1 MIGLCLTMSW
11 SMEEQF
17 EHEEAFPRLSNELL
31 AAVDAAGERR
41 SLVEGQVLN
50 RAGDVAREFCVV
62 VRGSL
67 AGYEDYGRPTQ
78 RLIAVIG
85 ERRFWGGTNLLSG
98 QPAYITT
105 VAPEDGEVIVLSVEE
120 LRKIIGVN
128 QRLGDLILGAFVVR
142 RALLVG
148 MGAGVR
154 LVGSHLSP
162 DTRRLRDFLTRNRIP
177 HGFLDVE
184 TDEHAEGLL
193 REFGV
198 APADTPLLLTGSL
211 ALRNPTNSAVAQAL
225 NLRPSRAPTRI
236 ADALI
241 VGAGP
246 AGLAAAVYAAS
257 EGLST
262 VLVDSVAIGGQAST
276 SARIENYPGFPAG
289 ISGAELTER
298 AALQATRFGAGSAVP
313 VTATGIAFDAGHH
326 VVALEGGD
334 HLRGRTV
341 VVSTGARYRR
351 LAVDRLADFEGA
363 GVFYAAT
370 EVEAQACQGDPV
382 VVVGGANSAGQAAVF
397 LAGRARHVDLVVRSG
412 DLGARMSRYLVDQV
426 EAHPSIDVHLAANV
440 RELHGDS
447 SLQGVTIDGNAG
459 RISARALFVFIGADP
474 CTGWLGSALA
484 TDDHEFLLTGHDL
497 QLTHLDPARDGRD
510 RPPLPLETSR
520 PGVFAAGDV
529 RSGSLKRVASAVGE
543 GATAVRMIH
552 QHLELFGGAS

>member
-1 MIGLCLTMSW
+1 
-11 SMEEQF
+11 MEEQL
-17 EHEEAFPRLSNELL
+17 EHEEAFPRLSSELL
-31 AAVDAAGERR
+31 AVVDAAGERR
-41 SLVEGQVLN
+41 ALVEGKVLHH
-50 RAGDVAREFCVV
+50 AGEVAREFFVV

-67 AGYEDYGRPTQ
+67 AGYEDYGRATE

-85 ERRFWGGTNLLSG
+85 EHRFWGGTNLLSG

-105 VAPEDGEVIVLSVEE
+105 VAPDDGEAIVLGVDQ
-120 LRKIIGVN
+120 LRGIIGAN
-128 QRLGDLILGAFVVR
+128 QRLGDLILGAFVAR

-184 TDEHAEGLL
+184 SDEHAEGLL

-198 APADTPLLLTGSL
+198 APAETPLLLSGSV
-211 ALRNPTNSAVAQAL
+211 ALRNPTNSTVAQAL
-225 NLRPSRAPTRI
+225 NLRPQRAPTRV

-257 EGLST
+257 EGLRT
-262 VLVDSVAIGGQAST
+262 ALVDSAAIGGQAST
-276 SARIENYPGFPAG
+276 SARIENYLGFPAG

-298 AALQATRFGAGSAVP
+298 AALQAKRFGAGSAVP
-313 VTATGIAFDAGHH
+313 VTATSIAFEAGHH
-326 VVALEGGD
+326 VVAIEGGD
-334 HLRGRTV
+334 YLRGRTV
-341 VVSTGARYRR
+341 VVATGARYRR
-351 LAVDRLADFEGA
+351 LAVDRLADFEGE
-363 GVFYAAT
+363 GVYYAAT
-370 EVEAQACQGDPV
+370 ELEAQACQGDPV

-397 LAGRARHVDLVVRSG
+397 LAGRGCHVDLVVRRG

-426 EAHPSIDVHLAANV
+426 EAQPAIDVHLAANV

-447 SLQGVTIDGNAG
+447 SLQAVTIDGAAG

-474 CTGWLGSALA
+474 CTDWLGGALA
-484 TDDHEFLLTGHDL
+484 TDEHGFLVTGHDL
-497 QLTHLDPARDGRD
+497 QLTHLDNARDG

-529 RSGSLKRVASAVGE
+529 RSGSIKRVASAVGE

-552 QHLELFGGAS
+552 QYLALLGATA

>member
-1 MIGLCLTMSW
+1 
-11 SMEEQF
+11 MEEQL
-17 EHEEAFPRLSNELL
+17 EHEEAFPRLSSELL
-31 AAVDAAGERR
+31 AVVDAAGERR
-41 SLVEGQVLN
+41 ALLQGEVLN
-50 RAGDVAREFCVV
+50 RAGEVSREFCVV

-67 AGYEDYGRPTQ
+67 AGYEDYGRATE

-105 VAPEDGEVIVLSVEE
+105 VAPEEGEVIVLGVEQ
-120 LRKIIGVN
+120 LRKLIGAN
-128 QRLGDLILGAFVVR
+128 QRLGDLILGAFVAR

-177 HGFLDVE
+177 HRFLDVE
-184 TDEHAEGLL
+184 SDEHAERLL

-198 APADTPLLLTGSL
+198 APTDTPLLLSGSL
-211 ALRNPTNSAVAQAL
+211 ALRNPTNSVVAQAL
-225 NLRPSRAPTRI
+225 NLRPPRAPTRV
-236 ADALI
+236 ADTLI

-298 AALQATRFGAGSAVP
+298 AALQAKRFGAGSAVP
-313 VTATGIAFDAGHH
+313 VTASAIRVDDGHH
-326 VVALEGGD
+326 VVELED
-334 HLRGRTV
+334 RDCLRGRTIV
-341 VVSTGARYRR
+341 VATGARYRR
-351 LAVDRLADFEGA
+351 LAVDRLAEFEGA

-382 VVVGGANSAGQAAVF
+382 VVVGGANSAGQASVF
-397 LAGRARHVDLVVRSG
+397 LAGRGCHVDLVVR
-412 DLGARMSRYLVDQV
+412 GATWGRACRATWSTRSR
-426 EAHPSIDVHLAANV
+426 
-440 RELHGDS
+440 R
-447 SLQGVTIDGNAG
+447 T
-459 RISARALFVFIGADP
+459 
-474 CTGWLGSALA
+474 
-484 TDDHEFLLTGHDL
+484 
-497 QLTHLDPARDGRD
+497 PASTS
-510 RPPLPLETSR
+510 TSR
-520 PGVFAAGDV
+520 PTSANCMGTPRCRPSRSTTTPTRLTLV
-529 RSGSLKRVASAVGE
+529 RCSYSSALTRAPNGW
-543 GATAVRMIH
+543 ARHWRPT
-552 QHLELFGGAS
+552 STDSW

>member
-1 MIGLCLTMSW
+1 
-11 SMEEQF
+11 MEEQL
-17 EHEEAFPRLSNELL
+17 EHEEAFPRLSSELL
-31 AAVDAAGERR
+31 AVVDAAGQRR
-41 SLVEGQVLN
+41 AVAEGEVLN
-50 RAGDVAREFCVV
+50 RAGEVAREFCVV

-67 AGYEDYGRPTQ
+67 AGYEDYGRATERP
-78 RLIAVIG
+78 IAVIG

-105 VAPEDGEVIVLSVEE
+105 VAPEDGEVIVLGIDQ
-120 LRKIIGVN
+120 LRRIIGAN
-128 QRLGDLILGAFVVR
+128 QRLGDLILGAFVAR

-148 MGAGVR
+148 MGAGVK

-162 DTRRLRDFLTRNRIP
+162 DTRRLRDFLIRNRIP

-184 TDEHAEGLL
+184 TDEHADGLL
-193 REFGV
+193 RELGV
-198 APADTPLLLTGSL
+198 APADTPLLLRGAL
-211 ALRNPTNSAVAQAL
+211 ALRNPSNDAVAQAL
-225 NLRPSRAPTRI
+225 NLRPPRAPTRV

-262 VLVDSVAIGGQAST
+262 VLVDSVAIGGQASA

-289 ISGAELTER
+289 ISGTDLTER
-298 AALQATRFGAGSAVP
+298 AALQAKRFGAGSAVP
-313 VTATGIAFDAGHH
+313 VTATGMALDDGHH
-326 VVALEGGD
+326 VVALEGED

-341 VVSTGARYRR
+341 VLATGARYRR

-382 VVVGGANSAGQAAVF
+382 VVVGGANSAGQAGVF
-397 LAGRARHVDLVVRSG
+397 LASRGCHVDLVVRG
-412 DLGARMSRYLVDQV
+412 HDLEARMSRYLVDQI
-426 EAHPSIDVHLAANV
+426 EAHPAIDIHLAANV

-447 SLQGVTIDGNAG
+447 SLEAVTIDGDAG
-459 RISARALFVFIGADP
+459 RIGARALFVFIGADP
-474 CTGWLGSALA
+474 CTDWLGGALT
-484 TDDHEFLLTGHDL
+484 TDEHGFLVTGHEL
-497 QLTHLDPARDGRD
+497 QVTHLDNARDGRG
-510 RPPLPLETSR
+510 RSPLPLETSR

-529 RSGSLKRVASAVGE
+529 RAGSIKRVASAVGE

-552 QHLELFGGAS
+552 QYLTLFGTAS

>member
-1 MIGLCLTMSW
+1 
-11 SMEEQF
+11 MEEQLD
-17 EHEEAFPRLSNELL
+17 HEEAFPRLSSELL
-31 AAVDAAGERR
+31 AVVDAAGERR
-41 SLVEGQVLN
+41 AVGEGEVLN
-50 RAGDVAREFCVV
+50 RAGEVAREFCVV

-67 AGYEDYGRPTQ
+67 AGYGDYGRATE

-105 VAPEDGEVIVLSVEE
+105 VAAENGEVIVLRIDQ
-120 LRKIIGVN
+120 LRRMIGVN
-128 QRLGDLILGAFVVR
+128 QRLGDLILGAFVAR

-148 MGAGVR
+148 MGAGVK
-154 LVGSHLSP
+154 LVGSQLSP

-198 APADTPLLLTGSL
+198 APADTPLLLRGSL
-211 ALRNPTNSAVAQAL
+211 ALRNPTNNAVAEAL
-225 NLRPSRAPTRI
+225 NLRPPRAPTRV

-241 VGAGP
+241 VGGGP

-276 SARIENYPGFPAG
+276 SARIENYLGFPAG
-289 ISGAELTER
+289 ISGTELTER
-298 AALQATRFGAGSAVP
+298 AALQAKRFGAGSAVP
-313 VTATGIAFDAGHH
+313 VTATGVAFDGGHYM
-326 VVALEGGD
+326 VALEGGD

-341 VVSTGARYRR
+341 VLATGARYRR

-370 EVEAQACQGDPV
+370 EVEAQACKGDP

-397 LAGRARHVDLVVRSG
+397 LASRGCRVDLVVRGG

-426 EAHPSIDVHLAANV
+426 EAHPAIDIHLAANV

-447 SLQGVTIDGNAG
+447 SLQAVTIDGDAG
-459 RISARALFVFIGADP
+459 RIGARALFVFIGADP
-474 CTGWLGSALA
+474 CTDWLGGALA
-484 TDDHEFLLTGHDL
+484 TDEHGFLVTGHDL

-529 RSGSLKRVASAVGE
+529 RSGSIKRVASAVGE

-552 QHLELFGGAS
+552 QYVALFGTAS